1 MTGVRSYV
9 AFRVP
14 GLPAPQG
21 SKRHVGRGI
30 LVESSKRVKP
40 WREDVRQ
47 AALDCG
53 VPTITSP
60 CEVILHFGFQRP
72 KSHYGTGRNATIV
85 KPSAPREVISRAAGD
100 IDKLTRSTLDA
111 LVSAGLQADDS
122 LVWSLASTK
131 QYTATPGAYIRIE
144 WESPA

>member
-1 MTGVRSYV
+1 MRTSD
-9 AFRVP
+9 
-14 GLPAPQG
+14 
-21 SKRHVGRGI
+21 K
-30 LVESSKRVKP
+30 
-40 WREDVRQ
+40 

-100 IDKLTRSTLDA
+100 IDKLTRMLLDAFTTAGVWTDDA
-111 LVSAGLQADDS
+111 LVCEMNVRKHYPGSIPELDQPGVVVRVELMVDPDALPLEGGSA
-122 LVWSLASTK
+122 
-131 QYTATPGAYIRIE
+131 
-144 WESPA
+144 